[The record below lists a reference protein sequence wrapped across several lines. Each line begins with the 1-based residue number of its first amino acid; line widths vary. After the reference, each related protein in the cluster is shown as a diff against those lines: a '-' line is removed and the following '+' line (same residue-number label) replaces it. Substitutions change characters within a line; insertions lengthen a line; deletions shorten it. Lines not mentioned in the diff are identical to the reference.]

1 MDIRI
6 RKAEQ
11 GDTEAIVLLT
21 RELGY
26 TSTKKEVEK
35 KLQIILE
42 NPEQGVF
49 VAETEEIIGW
59 MYIALIQALEGKPFV
74 EIRGIV
80 VKEIHRGK
88 GAGTKMIQTAE
99 KWTRET
105 GIDRLR
111 IRTNITREGTRE
123 YYRNMGFI
131 SLKKQEVF
139 EKEI

>member
-6 RKAEQ
+6 RKAVP

-21 RELGY
+21 GELGY
-26 TSTKKEVEK
+26 NSTKKEIEK
-35 KLQIILE
+35 NLQIILQ
-42 NPEQGVF
+42 NPEQEVF

-59 MYIALIQALEGKPFV
+59 MHIALTKALESRPFV

-80 VKEIHRGK
+80 VKEKHRGK

-99 KWTRET
+99 KWTREK
-105 GIDRLR
+105 GINRLR
-111 IRTNITREGTRE
+111 IRTNITREETRE